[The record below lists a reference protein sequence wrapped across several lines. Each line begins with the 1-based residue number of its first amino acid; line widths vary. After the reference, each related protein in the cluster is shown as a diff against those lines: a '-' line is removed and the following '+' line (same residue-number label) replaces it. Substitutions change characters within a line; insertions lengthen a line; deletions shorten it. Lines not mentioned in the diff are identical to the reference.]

1 LLLALNSVQSFIL
14 YTIDTSRKATNTSLL
29 KISAIQPERLTPE
42 EHNDTTINRK
52 QELDQLHI
60 LGIAGSM
67 RQGSYSTQV
76 LKMVLEEAK
85 KYKTDT
91 QILDLRQ
98 VNLPLYDPDN
108 TALLV
113 KHSASNESNNSN
125 NDVEI
130 VSNALRWADSII
142 LSSPDYHGSM
152 SGAMK
157 NFLDYFWKEFAG
169 KTFGYIVASHEKG
182 LTVADQMRTAIRQC
196 YGWSMPYNISINGE
210 KDFDSK
216 REIVNSAWVKRI
228 KILARDLSVYGK
240 LIRNQFMT
248 DVANKDV
255 AETYAANYREYY
267 N

>member
-1 LLLALNSVQSFIL
+1 MEIEMINKDLRSTKQQLEN
-14 YTIDTSRKATNTSLL
+14 IDTV
-29 KISAIQPERLTPE
+29 
-42 EHNDTTINRK
+42 TTNRK
-52 QELDQLHI
+52 ELQQLVQLHI

-76 LKMVLEEAK
+76 LKMVLEESK

-91 QILDLRQ
+91 QILELRQ
-98 VNLPLYDPDN
+98 VNLPIYDP
-108 TALLV
+108 
-113 KHSASNESNNSN
+113 SASYESNSN
-125 NDVEI
+125 NNIERVGI
-130 VSNALRWADSII
+130 ALKWADSII

-157 NFLDYFWKEFAG
+157 NFLDYFWEEFAG

-182 LTVADQMRTAIRQC
+182 LTAVDQMRTAIRQC

-210 KDFDSK
+210 KDFNSK
-216 REIVNSAWVKRI
+216 REIVNSALINRI

-240 LIRNQFMT
+240 LIRNQFLI
-248 DVANKDV
+248 DVTNKEV
-255 AETYAANYREYY
+255 SETYAAHYRDYY